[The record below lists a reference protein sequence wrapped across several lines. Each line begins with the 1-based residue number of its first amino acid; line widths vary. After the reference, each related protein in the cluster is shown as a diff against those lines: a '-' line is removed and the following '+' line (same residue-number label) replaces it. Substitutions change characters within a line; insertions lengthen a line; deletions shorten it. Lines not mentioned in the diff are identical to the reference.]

1 MEAGDYKN
9 NPKITRQFTP
19 ADVVVVNEIG
29 RLRVLSEGLSEIW
42 TRVAQLL
49 RAYNESLELLE
60 RIDMLS
66 CAPGLSATQK
76 PSGMSQRVSA
86 SLTGNAPSLNDR
98 GR

>member
-9 NPKITRQFTP
+9 NPKITRQFAT
-19 ADVVVVNEIG
+19 ADVVAVSEID
-29 RLRVLSEGLSEIW
+29 RLLVLWEGLSEIR
-42 TRVAQLL
+42 TRVAQSL

-60 RIDMLS
+60 RIHTLS
-66 CAPGLSATQK
+66 CAPGLSVTQK
-76 PSGMSQRVSA
+76 PRGMSQRVSA